1 MIEKKFL
8 RMRDKNTSSDTII
21 FIVRL
26 PTIRR
31 VDAETNTKEGKM
43 VNIKVRL
50 IYRVIHQFKNLD
62 EAKWRRQFYLYSFIN

>member
-1 MIEKKFL
+1 MI
-8 RMRDKNTSSDTII
+8 
-21 FIVRL
+21 

-62 EAKWRRQFYLYSFIN
+62 EARWRRQFYLYRFIN